1 MHRNPEKSTVT
12 IMTRDQKIVG
22 IGAASGVAAMI
33 VAIAGTYQLWP
44 SSPSLVDIS
53 SRLAYAVQANA
64 FAVIPLLASIIT
76 VANNRF
82 LSEAIDPTLRK
93 EDAATQIN
101 VRVVDNTLVLF
112 LVATT
117 ALSVNLT
124 AAEMR
129 IIPGATAAEGERMS
143 DEDCDA
149 IAEFIRSKGI
159 TRCPTAC
166 VSPTQALVGAADRA
180 ALEQHAATRD
190 RRFRARAA
198 TNWGKLLHPKP
209 RW

>member
-129 IIPGATAAEGERMS
+129 IIPGATA
-143 DEDCDA
+143 
-149 IAEFIRSKGI
+149 
-159 TRCPTAC
+159 
-166 VSPTQALVGAADRA
+166 
-180 ALEQHAATRD
+180 
-190 RRFRARAA
+190 
-198 TNWGKLLHPKP
+198 
-209 RW
+209 